1 MDATE
6 YSAASMK
13 SIVSTHISSIVS
25 THISSIVS
33 THISTAG
40 ILIVHYSAVL
50 PYTVC

>member
-13 SIVSTHISSIVS
+13 SIVS

-50 PYTVC
+50 H